1 MVTQDVILENPTTNN
16 RVILPNLPV
25 QIKMYRFNSK
35 HSTYDPKARRAH
47 PMRFQNQT
55 FPKQPT
61 VRHLIALKTQ
71 LSHHKRFT
79 LHSHLAFLPAPPWAL
94 QFTLPE
100 PCKPAPAVGLQ
111 PGSGAHKT
119 PSGERCVAGP
129 CLPDCHSL
137 LAHETVSITTS
148 PTAGVVALPPAS
160 RTRRPLPSR

>member
-1 MVTQDVILENPTTNN
+1 
-16 RVILPNLPV
+16 
-25 QIKMYRFNSK
+25 MYRFNSK

-47 PMRFQNQT
+47 PMRFQNLT

-100 PCKPAPAVGLQ
+100 PCKPAPAVGLR

-160 RTRRPLPSR
+160 RTRQPLPSR